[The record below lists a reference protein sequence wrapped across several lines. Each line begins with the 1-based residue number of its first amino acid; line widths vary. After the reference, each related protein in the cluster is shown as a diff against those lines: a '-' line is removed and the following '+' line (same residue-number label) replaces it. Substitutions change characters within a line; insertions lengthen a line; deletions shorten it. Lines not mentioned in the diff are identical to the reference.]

1 MTIHT
6 PSLHHTVR
14 ALLAAMLFAGT
25 MMAPAAMALDAA
37 EMFDDPAQ
45 EARARHIGR
54 QLRCLVCQNESIF
67 DSNAGLARDLRVLV
81 REQIDAGQ
89 NDDAI
94 IDYVVARYGDYV
106 LLEPP
111 MKGGTLALW
120 AAPLLFLSLG
130 GVALLVYHRSRARTR
145 PEALTDA
152 ERAEAQRLLTGE

>member
-1 MTIHT
+1 MTTHA
-6 PSLHHTVR
+6 PSLQAIVR
-14 ALLAAMLFAGT
+14 AVLAAILFAGNL
-25 MMAPAAMALDAA
+25 MGSAAMALDTA
-37 EMFDDPAQ
+37 EMFEDPAQ
-45 EARARHIGR
+45 EARARAVGR

-89 NDDAI
+89 SDDEI

-120 AAPLLFLSLG
+120 AAPLLFLALG
-130 GVALLVYHRSRARTR
+130 GVGLLVYHRGRARTR
-145 PEALTDA
+145 PQALSDA